1 MIQYIL
7 SALVLYCVMAH
18 ILPIT
23 VLRRLQGLN
32 TDDNDNSESQGNERR
47 RDENQENND
56 GKASGDGEKDAVK
69 SGGEDDEARPY
80 QPSPVDIVVVR
91 TMLHRGVKLP
101 VDIADFVLDLAEYW
115 AHSSNYINYVE
126 EQQSPMKISGT
137 SPNQNKFLI
146 RSYPVGLTGIYE
158 KKDLAEELAYCTN
171 ESKPA
176 RLRREHEGQ
185 FFAGLADYPAPV
197 LVSPVRKVVFTIR
210 SHDQGWAST
219 RGDPDEGPYAASWTW
234 FEAGLERFDAE
245 QTCDDQCTYDVRYK
259 SRSSTAPALPVCAL
273 RPLHPAFEPDQPADK
288 GNKYTHPLLPED
300 RWTIQRNKTAEKK
313 MQEYVVEWSSRDAIL
328 PDSEAAQ
335 GLQLAGRG
343 RETGDGEFVRSLR
356 LGDVVTVWA
365 KARFGGWVNHIESV
379 KVDVYWAL

>member
-137 SPNQNKFLI
+137 SPNQNKFLVSQ
-146 RSYPVGLTGIYE
+146 RPPATSALCSHNLDPLLSRRPHWHLRE
-158 KKDLAEELAYCTN
+158 KG
-171 ESKPA
+171 SRRGA
-176 RLRREHEGQ
+176 RL
-185 FFAGLADYPAPV
+185 
-197 LVSPVRKVVFTIR
+197 
-210 SHDQGWAST
+210 
-219 RGDPDEGPYAASWTW
+219 
-234 FEAGLERFDAE
+234 
-245 QTCDDQCTYDVRYK
+245 
-259 SRSSTAPALPVCAL
+259 
-273 RPLHPAFEPDQPADK
+273 LH
-288 GNKYTHPLLPED
+288 
-300 RWTIQRNKTAEKK
+300 QRV
-313 MQEYVVEWSSRDAIL
+313 Q
-328 PDSEAAQ
+328 
-335 GLQLAGRG
+335 
-343 RETGDGEFVRSLR
+343 
-356 LGDVVTVWA
+356 
-365 KARFGGWVNHIESV
+365 ARTS
-379 KVDVYWAL
+379 